1 MVVLRVD
8 SVQTILPGVIF
19 RRVPEP
25 LNEVQLT
32 VELRVEN
39 HRMTS
44 RFHLLLK
51 FPRFEPENL
60 AVTSSG

>member
-44 RFHLLLK
+44 RFHLLK
-51 FPRFEPENL
+51 FPRFKPENV
-60 AVTSSG
+60 AVTSRG